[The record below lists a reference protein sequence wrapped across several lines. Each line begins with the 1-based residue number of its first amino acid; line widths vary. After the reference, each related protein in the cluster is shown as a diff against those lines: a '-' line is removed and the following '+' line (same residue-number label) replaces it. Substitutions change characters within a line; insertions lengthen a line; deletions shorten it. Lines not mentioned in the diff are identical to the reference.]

1 MNAVSFDQLAARYG
15 RELRLHCYRMTGSLA
30 DAEDLA
36 QDALLKAWEGRA
48 GFEGRASLRTW
59 LYRIAT
65 NTCLHALEKRKVR
78 DLPHARTPAGDP
90 AQPPSPA
97 EDEALFLDPCPDAW
111 WQDAPAPPEAHLTAR
126 ESVALAFLAAL
137 QHLPPLQRAVVILRE
152 VLGFS
157 ASEAA
162 AALDS
167 TDAAVNSALQRARAT
182 LEARRDALDSGH
194 FLSPE
199 DAQVHALLRRYV
211 AAWEAGDATQLVE
224 LLREDAR
231 FTMPPVPTWFA
242 GRDAIVAFLAPMLR
256 AMGPFQLVPCTAAG
270 QPALAAYL
278 RTPAGWAAQ
287 ALHVLAVAADGRLQV
302 ADVFMK
308 PGLFRHFGLPETR

>member
-36 QDALLKAWEGRA
+36 QDALLKAWEARD
-48 GFEGRASLRTW
+48 GFEGRASVRTW

-78 DLPHARTPAGDP
+78 DLPHARAPAGDP
-90 AQPPSPA
+90 RQPPAPA

-111 WQDAPAPPEAHLTAR
+111 WQDAPLAPEARLAAR

-157 ASEAA
+157 AAEAA
-162 AALDS
+162 AALDT
-167 TDAAVNSALQRARAT
+167 TDAAINSALQRARAT

-194 FLSPE
+194 VLSPE
-199 DAQVHALLRRYV
+199 DETVHALLRRYV
-211 AAWEAGDATQLVE
+211 AAWEAGDAAQLVA

-231 FTMPPVPTWFA
+231 FTMPPVPTWFS
-242 GRDAIVAFLAPMLR
+242 GRDAIIAFLTPLLR
-256 AMGPFQLVPCTAAG
+256 TMGPFQLVPCTASG

-278 RTPAGWAAQ
+278 KAPDGWVAQ
-287 ALHVLAVAADGRLQV
+287 ALHVLAVVPDGGVLA

-308 PGLFRHFGLPETR
+308 PGLFKHFGLPFRR